1 MIDGANE
8 QGLAPTVNPILSASL
23 WMLGA
28 IACFTTMAVAGREV
42 SLDHDTFE
50 LMFYRSCVGIV
61 IVVSV
66 ISARGL
72 WGSVGRRQLGL
83 HFVRNVSHFT
93 GQNLWFY
100 AVGVIPL
107 AQVFALEFTSP
118 LWVLA
123 MSPIFLA
130 ERITAPRALA
140 AFVGFLGI
148 LVVTRPFSVQL
159 EPGVLAALGYMAA
172 IAIFVARNPDDGPAG
187 PRATWAQRMGALRET
202 WSLIVIFALVIVG
215 MYRGWF
221 TPTEAAAVGAFG
233 TVLRSV
239 DGGQSWSQVEIEWP
253 NLDADQMGI
262 QPHLYDVQFGDD
274 GTVMV
279 VGEYAVVLRSDDG
292 GVNWR
297 VIHRG
302 DASIFALKVAP
313 GGNGYAVGQDGLIL
327 RTTDGGQS
335 WERRETES
343 KANLFSVQALPNGHV
358 VVAGMREWLT
368 SEDGGSSWTSH
379 REDVLGT
386 AWFTDLALSSSGRL
400 MAVGQAGQVIEVR
413 GE

>member
-159 EPGVLAALGYMAA
+159 EPGVLAALGAA
-172 IAIFVARNPDDGPAG
+172 IGFAGSAVFTRKLTRTQSLASILFYLTTMQAVFGLTLAAIDGDMALPS
-187 PRATWAQRMGALRET
+187 ATSAPW
-202 WSLIVIFALVIVG
+202 LVIIGFAGLAAHFCLTSALKLAPATVV
-215 MYRGWF
+215 MPIDFARLPVIALIGW
-221 TPTEAAAVGAFG
+221 
-233 TVLRSV
+233 L
-239 DGGQSWSQVEIEWP
+239 
-253 NLDADQMGI
+253 
-262 QPHLYDVQFGDD
+262 LYQ
-274 GTVMV
+274 
-279 VGEYAVVLRSDDG
+279 ERLELAVVLG
-292 GVNWR
+292 G
-297 VIHRG
+297 
-302 DASIFALKVAP
+302 A
-313 GGNGYAVGQDGLIL
+313 LIL
-327 RTTDGGQS
+327 MANWINIRAS
-335 WERRETES
+335 VRE
-343 KANLFSVQALPNGHV
+343 ARA
-358 VVAGMREWLT
+358 R
-368 SEDGGSSWTSH
+368 
-379 REDVLGT
+379 
-386 AWFTDLALSSSGRL
+386 
-400 MAVGQAGQVIEVR
+400 VG
-413 GE
+413 